1 MSRLRLV
8 AIGDVTLRSSDD
20 KGPFQNVQQILKKK
34 DVLFGNLEVVLSKS
48 GKRAEKAEV
57 LCSPPKRIRFLEQA
71 DFDVVNVAN
80 NHLLDLGVEGANNT
94 LQLLNE
100 NGIAYVGASNSKKI
114 PESFIIE
121 KKGIRLG
128 FLSYTVGRFPVPA
141 GISVNKIKRSRI
153 VQNLRSV
160 KKLCDFVVVSL
171 HWGTE
176 NVFYPA
182 PSQVVLAHTLIDQG
196 ASIILG
202 HHPHVVQGIER
213 YRHGLI
219 AYSLG
224 NFDMYPEGRD
234 PRSSNSVI
242 LCIDIDETGIL
253 GYDLVPL
260 KIPANEIPTVVG
272 GSEKADALQFM
283 DRISRPLTNGSMTE
297 KWWFEQI
304 GEVYLRGSLESFA
317 LRIKKYGIRHFV
329 EFLVWSITP
338 FSLRCYAG
346 VLRNRWTQ
354 KELRRSR

>member
-8 AIGDVTLRSSDD
+8 AVGDVALQSSDD
-20 KGPFQNVQQILKKK
+20 RGPFQNVQQLLKQK
-34 DVLFGNLEVVLSKS
+34 DILFGNLEVVLSKS
-48 GKRAEKAEV
+48 GKRAEKAAV
-57 LCSPPKRIRFLEQA
+57 LCSPPERIRFLEQA
-71 DFDVVNVAN
+71 DFNVVNVAN
-80 NHLLDLGVEGANNT
+80 NHLLDLGFEGANNT

-100 NGIAYVGASNSKKI
+100 KGIAYVGASNSKKI

-121 KKGIRLG
+121 KKGIKLG
-128 FLSYTVGRFPVPA
+128 FLSYTLGRFAVPA
-141 GISVNKIKRSRI
+141 GINVNKIKRRRI
-153 VQNLRSV
+153 AQDIRSV
-160 KKLCDFVVVSL
+160 KELCDLVVVSL

-182 PSQVVLAHTLIDQG
+182 PSQVVLAHALIDQG

-213 YRHGLI
+213 YRDGLI

-224 NFDMYPEGRD
+224 NFDMYAEVGD
-234 PRSSNSVI
+234 ARSNNSVI
-242 LCIDIDETGIL
+242 ICIDIDETGIVEYTL
-253 GYDLVPL
+253 IPL

-272 GSEKADALQFM
+272 GSEKEDALEFIG
-283 DRISRPLTNGSMTE
+283 RISQPLTNGSMTE

-304 GEVYLRGSLESFA
+304 GEVYLRDSLQSFA

-329 EFLVWSITP
+329 EFLLWSITP

-346 VLRNRWTQ
+346 VLRNKWAQ
-354 KELRRSR
+354 KELRS